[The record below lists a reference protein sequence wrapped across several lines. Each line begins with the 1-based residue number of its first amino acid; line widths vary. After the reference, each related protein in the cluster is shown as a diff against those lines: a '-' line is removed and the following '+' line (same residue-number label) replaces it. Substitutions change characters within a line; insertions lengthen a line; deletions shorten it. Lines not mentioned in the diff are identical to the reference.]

1 MLTLK
6 RAGVNLA
13 ALLGGVAVSGFAFG
27 TQAQDSGALASD
39 GEVQEKAEG
48 AYLKQYHFDVYD
60 DLLKTEI
67 KDISD
72 NYLE

>member
-1 MLTLK
+1 MILPIKILMT
-6 RAGVNLA
+6 
-13 ALLGGVAVSGFAFG
+13 S
-27 TQAQDSGALASD
+27 ALASD